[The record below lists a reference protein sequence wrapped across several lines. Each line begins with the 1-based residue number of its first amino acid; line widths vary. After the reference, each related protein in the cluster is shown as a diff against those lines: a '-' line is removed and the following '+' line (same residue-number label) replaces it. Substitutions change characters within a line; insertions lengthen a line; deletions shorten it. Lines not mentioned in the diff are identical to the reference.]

1 MLNFFSLNF
10 PLREYFF
17 DTSPAP
23 PRPRPRASN
32 KFSDGPSLRNV
43 KCLMSD
49 FLRCMSDLLCL
60 MSDDGCLM
68 SDEG

>member
-10 PLREYFF
+10 PLREIFLVLR
-17 DTSPAP
+17 

-49 FLRCMSDLLCL
+49 VLLCMSDLLCL

-68 SDEG
+68 SDVG